1 MSERPKSIGFYIIY
15 LVNLIHSSG
24 ITMNWHTMNS
34 FLQKIFT
41 LFLLLCLHLS
51 TIAQIREIEK
61 NIALLKDSN
70 LFNTIIKQFKGK
82 PNSFIDSTFFNLNK
96 YAQQVA
102 HYEGKKIR
110 SIQIEQ
116 KHFGAS
122 ILNPNKLKKDYLT
135 EMADKLH
142 NKTNENIIR
151 KNLFIKEQEVLDPL
165 VIAYNEKWLRD
176 LPYIQDA
183 RILAS
188 ISTIDTNEVDLYIIT
203 KDIFP
208 FGGSFNIRNANSY
221 DATFSTENANDGG
234 NAFTLS
240 HNFDKNREINTGWG
254 FDYTNRNLKGSFTD
268 ITLGAKSFSPNEAN
282 GDLSEST
289 LYVRGN
295 RPLLTPNS
303 RWTWGFDFNK
313 ANNRNVFLSK
323 WSDSL
328 FNSTYNYNLKHFDT
342 WIGYQLFSKQLSLA
356 NNNVHYFVQLR
367 YFENVFNQRPID
379 YLAQI
384 DKNYQNIQAYL
395 SSFTLFKQKI
405 IRTQYLYGFGRNED
419 LPTGKSIVITTG
431 TYSRENYAMP
441 YLGIKLE
448 SYKLLANENFRHGT
462 ISAGSSYD
470 DGQLQDV
477 RFIASIEQINKLHY
491 LESGYKYRSIINL
504 SFTETLKNKFNEAL
518 LISSSYGIPQLNKE
532 RIYGGTRITANW
544 ESVWYNSKSYFGFR
558 TSPFAFGNITYLRTV
573 GQPIG
578 NGDIYSSIG
587 SGMRV
592 RNESLIFG
600 TIELKGYYFPRT
612 NIQLSPFNLSLTT
625 NIRYKYNSSIISK
638 PDFVQIN

>member
-1 MSERPKSIGFYIIY
+1 MTSAFR
-15 LVNLIHSSG
+15 
-24 ITMNWHTMNS
+24 
-34 FLQKIFT
+34 KIFSL
-41 LFLLLCLHLS
+41 LFLLCLHIS
-51 TIAQIREIEK
+51 IYAQIRNIEK
-61 NIALLKDSN
+61 NIALSKDSS
-70 LFNTIIKQFKGK
+70 LLQTIIKQFKGK
-82 PNSFIDSTFFNLNK
+82 PNPFIDSTFINLNK

-102 HYEGKKIR
+102 KYEGKRIR

-122 ILNPNKLKKDYLT
+122 IVNPANLKKDVLSKFV
-135 EMADKLH
+135 DKLH
-142 NKTNENIIR
+142 NKTNENTIR
-151 KNLFIKEQEVLDPL
+151 KNLFIHEQEILDPL

-176 LPYIQDA
+176 IPYIQDA

-188 ISTIDTNEVDLYIIT
+188 LSSVDTNEVDLYIIT

-221 DATFSTENANDGG
+221 TATLSTENVNDGG

-240 HNFDKNREINTGWG
+240 HNFDKNRSINAGWG

-268 ITLGAKSFSPNEAN
+268 ITIGAKSFAPNVAN

-289 LYVRGN
+289 VYIRGN

-303 RWTWGFDFNK
+303 KWTWGFDWNN
-313 ANNRNVFLSK
+313 ANNENVFSSK

-328 FNSTYNYNLKHFDT
+328 FNSTYNYDLKHFDA
-342 WIGYQLFSKQLSLA
+342 WLGYQLFSNQISLA
-356 NNNVHYFVQLR
+356 ANNVHYFVQLR
-367 YFENVFNQRPID
+367 FLENIFKQRPTD

-384 DKNYQNIQAYL
+384 DKNYQNIEASL
-395 SSFTLFKQKI
+395 ASFTLFKQQI

-419 LPTGKSIVITTG
+419 LPTGKSMVITSG
-431 TYSRENYAMP
+431 NYRREQSSLP

-448 SYKLLANENFRHGT
+448 NYKLLSNENYRHGT
-462 ISAGSSYD
+462 LSAGSSYA

-477 RFIASIEQINKLHY
+477 RFIASIEQINKLRY
-491 LESGYKYRSIINL
+491 LESGYKYRSFINL
-504 SFTETLKNKFNEAL
+504 SFTQTLKNKFNEAL

-544 ESVWYNSKSYFGFR
+544 ESVWYNSRSFYGFR

-573 GQPIG
+573 GQPIKS
-578 NGDIYSSIG
+578 GDIYTSIG

-592 RNESLIFG
+592 RNENLIFG
-600 TIELKGYYFPRT
+600 TIELKAFYFPRT
-612 NIQLSPFNLSLTT
+612 NRQLSPWNISLITNL
-625 NIRYKYNSSIISK
+625 RYKYNSSIISK

>member
-1 MSERPKSIGFYIIY
+1 MTSAFR
-15 LVNLIHSSG
+15 
-24 ITMNWHTMNS
+24 
-34 FLQKIFT
+34 KIFAL
-41 LFLLLCLHLS
+41 LFLLCLHIS
-51 TIAQIREIEK
+51 IYAQIRNIEK
-61 NIALLKDSN
+61 NIALSKDSS
-70 LFNTIIKQFKGK
+70 LLQTIIKQFKGK
-82 PNSFIDSTFFNLNK
+82 PNPFIDSTFINLNK

-102 HYEGKKIR
+102 KYEGKRIR

-122 ILNPNKLKKDYLT
+122 IVNPANLKKDVLSKF
-135 EMADKLH
+135 ADKLH
-142 NKTNENIIR
+142 NKTNENTIR
-151 KNLFIKEQEVLDPL
+151 KNLFIHEQEILDPL

-176 LPYIQDA
+176 IPYIQDA

-188 ISTIDTNEVDLYIIT
+188 LSSVDTNEVDLYIIT

-221 DATFSTENANDGG
+221 TATISTENVNDGG

-240 HNFDKNREINTGWG
+240 HNFDKNRSINAGWG

-268 ITLGAKSFSPNEAN
+268 INMGAKSFAPNEAN

-289 LYVRGN
+289 VYIRGN

-303 RWTWGFDFNK
+303 KWTWGFEW
-313 ANNRNVFLSK
+313 NNAHNENVFPNK

-328 FNSTYNYNLKHFDT
+328 FNSYYNYNLKHFDA
-342 WIGYQLFSKQLSLA
+342 WIGYQLFSNQISLA
-356 NNNVHYFVQLR
+356 ANNVHYFVQLR
-367 YFENVFNQRPID
+367 FLENIFKQRPTD

-384 DKNYQNIQAYL
+384 DKNYQNIEAFL
-395 SSFTLFKQKI
+395 ASFTLFKQQI

-419 LPTGKSIVITTG
+419 LPTGKSIVITSG
-431 TYSRENYAMP
+431 NYRREQSSLP

-448 SYKLLANENFRHGT
+448 NYKLLSNENYRHGT
-462 ISAGSSYD
+462 LSAGSSYA

-477 RFIASIEQINKLHY
+477 RFIASIEQINKLRY
-491 LESGYKYRSIINL
+491 LESGYKYRSFINL
-504 SFTETLKNKFNEAL
+504 SFTQTLKNKFNEAL

-544 ESVWYNSKSYFGFR
+544 ESVWYNSRSFYGFR

-573 GQPIG
+573 GQPIKS
-578 NGDIYSSIG
+578 GDIYTSIG

-592 RNESLIFG
+592 RNENLIFG
-600 TIELKGYYFPRT
+600 TIELKAFYFPRT
-612 NIQLSPFNLSLTT
+612 NRQLSPWNISLITNL
-625 NIRYKYNSSIISK
+625 RYKYNSSIINK

>member
-1 MSERPKSIGFYIIY
+1 M
-15 LVNLIHSSG
+15 HSA
-24 ITMNWHTMNS
+24 
-34 FLQKIFT
+34 FRKIFT
-41 LFLLLCLHLS
+41 LLVLLCLP
-51 TIAQIREIEK
+51 IFIYAQIRNSEK
-61 NIALLKDSN
+61 NIALSKDSS
-70 LFNTIIKQFKGK
+70 LLQTIIKQFKGK
-82 PNSFIDSTFFNLNK
+82 PNPFIDSTFINLNK
-96 YAQQVA
+96 YVQQVA
-102 HYEGKKIR
+102 KYEGKRIR

-122 ILNPNKLKKDYLT
+122 ITNTSNLKKDALT
-135 EMADKLH
+135 KFTDKLH
-142 NKTNENIIR
+142 NKTNENTIR
-151 KNLFIKEQEVLDPL
+151 KNLFIKEQELVDPL

-188 ISTIDTNEVDLYIIT
+188 ISTVDTNEVDIYIIT

-208 FGGSFNIRNANSY
+208 IGGSFNIRNANSY
-221 DATFSTENANDGG
+221 TASLSTNNANDGG

-240 HNFDKNREINTGWG
+240 HNFDKNREINAGWG
-254 FDYTNRNLKGSFTD
+254 FDYTNRNLQGSFTD

-289 LYVRGN
+289 IYIRGN

-303 RWTWGFDFNK
+303 KWTWGFDWNN
-313 ANNRNVFLSK
+313 ANNENVFTSK

-328 FNSTYNYNLKHFDT
+328 FNSTYNYNLKHFDA
-342 WIGYQLFSKQLSLA
+342 WIGYQLFSNQISLA
-356 NNNVHYFVQLR
+356 ANNVHYFVQVRFL
-367 YFENVFNQRPID
+367 ENIFKQRPTD

-384 DKNYQNIQAYL
+384 DKNYQNIEAYL
-395 SSFTLFKQKI
+395 GSFTLFKQKI

-419 LPTGKSIVITTG
+419 LPTGKSMVITSG
-431 TYSRENYAMP
+431 NYRREQSSLP
-441 YLGIKLE
+441 YVGIKLE
-448 SYKLLANENFRHGT
+448 SYKLLSNENYRHGT
-462 ISAGSSYD
+462 FSAGSSYA

-477 RFIASIEQINKLHY
+477 RVIASIEQINKLRY

-504 SFTETLKNKFNEAL
+504 SFTQTLKNKFNEAL

-544 ESVWYNSKSYFGFR
+544 ESVWYNSRSFYGFR

-573 GQPIG
+573 GQPIDK
-578 NGDIYSSIG
+578 GDIYSSIG
-587 SGMRV
+587 SGMRI
-592 RNESLIFG
+592 RNENLIFG
-600 TIELKGYYFPRT
+600 TIELRAFYFPRT
-612 NIQLSPFNLSLTT
+612 NLQVSPWNISLITNL
-625 NIRYKYNSSIISK
+625 RYKYNSSIISK